1 MNNFEKETLRQIAK
15 EIDSIIMSHLEK
27 TPEEETLDKI
37 TALRKRVEI
46 LEKRLSDVEIR
57 LNGHLNEYNNL
68 YPAVSWDED
77 KGVVGVTYTSTTV
90 ENLPPTDG

>member
-1 MNNFEKETLRQIAK
+1 MEHFEKEILRQIAK

-37 TALRKRVEI
+37 TALRRAVEI
-46 LEKRLSDVEIR
+46 LERRLSDVEIR
-57 LNGHLNEYNNL
+57 LNGHLNASYDL
-68 YPAVSWDED
+68 YPAVSWGED
-77 KGVVGVTYTSTTV
+77 KGVEGVTYTSTTV